1 MKMAQYEAS
10 ESVQRPV
17 DTVPISI
24 VFLTY
29 NEEANLPACLDSVAQ
44 WAHETFIVDSGRTDR
59 TLDIVRQY
67 GATAFLHPFE
77 GHTRQWNWALRNL
90 PFSYDWA
97 LCLDADQRLTPE
109 LKREL
114 TQLFGPDQQQPPDD
128 IDGYYIKRRQVFLGR
143 WIKHGGY
150 YPKRLLKLV
159 RHRNAWCDE
168 NELLD
173 SRFYVKRRTGM
184 LREDLIEEN
193 QKEHDIGF
201 WTAKHIRYA
210 ELQAKEELLRR
221 NGTAQWQVSPALL
234 GTPDQR
240 SLWFRRIWYRYM
252 PLYARSFAYYFY
264 RYVLRLGFLD
274 GEEGFIFHFLQA
286 LWFRLLVDV
295 KIEELRNRDK
305 SPQTPVPER

>member
-1 MKMAQYEAS
+1 MKMAQCEAS
-10 ESVQRPV
+10 ESVQRPE
-17 DTVPISI
+17 DAVPVSI

-29 NEEANLPACLDSVAQ
+29 NEEANLRACLDSVAN
-44 WAHETFIVDSGRTDR
+44 WAHETFIVDSGSTDR
-59 TLDIVRQY
+59 TLDIARQY
-67 GATAFLHPFE
+67 GATPFLHPFE
-77 GHTRQWNWALRNL
+77 SHTRQWNWALRNL
-90 PFSYDWA
+90 PFSCEWA

-114 TQLFGPDQQQPPDD
+114 TQLFGSEQKQPPDD
-128 IDGYYIKRRQVFLGR
+128 VDGYYIKRRQVFLGR

-173 SRFYVKRRTGM
+173 SHFYVKRKTAM
-184 LREDLIEEN
+184 LHHDLIEDN
-193 QKEHDIGF
+193 QKECEIGF
-201 WTAKHIRYA
+201 WIAKHIRYA

-221 NGTAQWQVSPALL
+221 NGRAEWQVSPALF

-240 SLWFRRIWYRYM
+240 SLWFRRIWYRYT
-252 PLYARSFAYYFY
+252 PLYVRPFAYYFY

-274 GEEGFIFHFLQA
+274 GKEGFIFHFLQA
-286 LWFRLLVDV
+286 LWFRLLVDI
-295 KIEELRNRDK
+295 KIEELRNRDNSAQK
-305 SPQTPVPER
+305 ATSER